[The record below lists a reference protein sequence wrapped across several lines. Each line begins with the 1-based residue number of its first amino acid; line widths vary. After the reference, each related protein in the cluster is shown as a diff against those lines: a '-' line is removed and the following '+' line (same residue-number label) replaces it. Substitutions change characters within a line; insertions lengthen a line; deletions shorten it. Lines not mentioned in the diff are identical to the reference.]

1 MIERM
6 YGAAVSSATHR
17 QPTTRDQTETLP
29 WRTGARNGT
38 GAPDTLALPMDPH
51 HPQFLPRPELPPM
64 RFRTSAALLLTGI
77 VPFTACT
84 DRASAPT
91 EAEPA
96 EASFARGGGQAGV
109 QFIARRNPDV
119 LVTLGDVVVSNSGYG
134 SGMALKPG
142 SARDFYLLTDRG
154 PNYDGPAGSPT
165 PKRFPDPSFAPRIYP
180 AHIAGSKLKL
190 GTPIILK
197 GPDGTPMSGLP
208 IPGGDCGS
216 TNEVGQTVDGTP
228 LAADPLGLDPEGI
241 VAMADG
247 TFWVS
252 DEYGPFMVHFDANGR
267 ELRRFA
273 PCGASPELPAVYAKR
288 RPNRGM
294 EGLTIT
300 PDGQWLVGI
309 MQSPLQNPSGAA
321 VSNSVVT
328 RILFKHIND
337 GTTKEYL
344 YLLDRSNLQGNSEIL
359 ALSSTR
365 FLVIERDGRFLF
377 GTPAADLK
385 KIYEVD
391 ISGATDVSALGGFQQ
406 YSVGGTKT
414 LEQASPAELAM
425 AGIKAGIKTL
435 RVDLLALG
443 YPHDK
448 PEGLALAPG
457 GWLFVINDDDFG
469 IVGQGGELG
478 QKFLPPSAVEPDA
491 PALWQIKLR

>member
-1 MIERM
+1 MRLR
-6 YGAAVSSATHR
+6 ASAV
-17 QPTTRDQTETLP
+17 
-29 WRTGARNGT
+29 
-38 GAPDTLALPMDPH
+38 
-51 HPQFLPRPELPPM
+51 
-64 RFRTSAALLLTGI
+64 LLLTGI
-77 VPFTACT
+77 AALAGCADEASTPTA
-84 DRASAPT
+84 
-91 EAEPA
+91 AEPA
-96 EASFARGGGQAGV
+96 GPSFSRSGGKPSV
-109 QFIARRNPDV
+109 QFIARRAPDV
-119 LVTLGDVVVSNSGYG
+119 LVNVGSVVVTQSGYG

-142 SARDFYLLTDRG
+142 SARNFYLLTDRG
-154 PNYDGPAGSPT
+154 PNYDGLGSPA

-180 AHIAGSKLKL
+180 AHIAGTKLQL

-208 IPGGDCGS
+208 IPSGGCGS

-247 TFWVS
+247 TFWLS
-252 DEYGPFMVHFDANGR
+252 DEYGPFMVQFDATGR

-273 PCGASPELPAVYAKR
+273 PCGASPELPDVYAKR

-309 MQSPLQNPSGAA
+309 MQSPLRNPSNA
-321 VSNSVVT
+321 VDNSLVT
-328 RILFKHIND
+328 RILFKHINNGD
-337 GTTKEYL
+337 TREYL
-344 YLLDRSNLQGNSEIL
+344 YLLDRSGLQGNSEIL
-359 ALSSTR
+359 AISDTR
-365 FLVIERDGRFLF
+365 FLVIERDGTFLF
-377 GTPAADLK
+377 GSPMATLK

-391 ISGATDVSALGGFQQ
+391 ISGATDVSALGGFNQL
-406 YSVGGTKT
+406 SVGGTKT
-414 LEQASPAELAM
+414 LEQATPADLEA

-457 GWLFVINDDDFG
+457 GFLFVINDDDFG
-469 IVGQGGELG
+469 VVSQGGVLG
-478 QKFLPPSAVEPDA
+478 QKFLPPSATVRDA
-491 PALWQIKLR
+491 PALWQIKLP

>member
-1 MIERM
+1 MRIRVS
-6 YGAAVSSATHR
+6 AV
-17 QPTTRDQTETLP
+17 
-29 WRTGARNGT
+29 
-38 GAPDTLALPMDPH
+38 
-51 HPQFLPRPELPPM
+51 
-64 RFRTSAALLLTGI
+64 LLLTGI
-77 VPFTACT
+77 VPLTGCT
-84 DRASAPT
+84 DRASSPT
-91 EAEPA
+91 AAEPTD
-96 EASFARGGGQAGV
+96 ASFARGGVQSSGL
-109 QFIARRNPDV
+109 QFIARRTPDL
-119 LVTLGDVVVSNSGYG
+119 LVTANGIQVSNSGYG

-154 PNYDGPAGSPT
+154 PNYDGPGSPA
-165 PKRFPDPSFAPRIYP
+165 PKRFPDPSYSPRIYP
-180 AHIAGSKLKL
+180 AHIAGTKLQL

-216 TNEVGQTVDGTP
+216 TNEAGQTVGGTP

-247 TFWVS
+247 TFWLS
-252 DEYGPFMVHFDANGR
+252 DEYGPFMVQFDATGR
-267 ELRRFA
+267 ELRRFS
-273 PCGASPELPAVYAKR
+273 PCGESPELPAVYAKR

-300 PDGQWLVGI
+300 PDGEWLVGI
-309 MQSPLQNPSGAA
+309 MQSPLQNPSSA
-321 VSNSVVT
+321 VNNSLVT
-328 RILFKHIND
+328 RILFKHITN
-337 GTTKEYL
+337 GSTREYL
-344 YLLDRSNLQGNSEIL
+344 YLLDRSGLQGNSEIL

-365 FLVIERDGRFLF
+365 FLVIERDGAFLPSA
-377 GTPAADLK
+377 TLK

-391 ISGATDVSALGGFQQ
+391 ISGATDVSALGGF
-406 YSVGGTKT
+406 GFEPETLGKT
-414 LEQASPAELAM
+414 LEQATPAELAA

-469 IVGQGGELG
+469 IVGQGGFLN
-478 QKFLPPSAVEPDA
+478 QKLLPLTGEIDA